1 MLLPWTSP
9 VKTFIHPT
17 NKSCIPIQISKYFS
31 KQEITI
37 NPLIKYSLHNET
49 LRTRL
54 EYLKTR
60 NMELPS
66 LPEFSR
72 APRSDTTDYGS
83 PTWMPDGS
91 LGTKV
96 GKYMFQA
103 SEKIQVHHICMTC
116 FHYDIKEK

>member
-1 MLLPWTSP
+1 MKEADGYCCYLGLSP

-83 PTWMPDGS
+83 PTWMPDGHLEPRWVS
-91 LGTKV
+91 
-96 GKYMFQA
+96 
-103 SEKIQVHHICMTC
+103 TC
-116 FHYDIKEK
+116 FKPPRRSKYIIYV